1 MCIYSTASLR
11 AELSKI
17 KKIRKSFDIREKLC
31 SFMLTT
37 QIKGMS
43 GVVCCG
49 VSHEC
54 LGHWPWLL
62 DDPAS
67 EYSRVNIQEFAVVF

>member
-1 MCIYSTASLR
+1 
-11 AELSKI
+11 
-17 KKIRKSFDIREKLC
+17 
-31 SFMLTT
+31 MLTT